1 MYELGGDSSQRGRMG
16 IVQSPRYIRASLLVE
31 SEKSEPTLKARPRGY
46 RPPISHL
53 SHLSYLEHNSMADQ
67 PSSSSPAEGIA
78 LAARRAFEA
87 SQLVDPSERN
97 IALEAIRRVLQE
109 KKAEVLEAN
118 KKDMEVKHPSILY

>member
-1 MYELGGDSSQRGRMG
+1 
-16 IVQSPRYIRASLLVE
+16 
-31 SEKSEPTLKARPRGY
+31 
-46 RPPISHL
+46 
-53 SHLSYLEHNSMADQ
+53 MADQ

-118 KKDMEVKHPSILY
+118 KKDMEVRHPSILY